1 MSLVSV
7 TAPEK
12 SRPPQASEKAAAPL
26 PSTKPATGL
35 HPPRLD
41 LAPLRR
47 VLERQSYVSQEVGDV
62 LDRSLSASLARV
74 TAGLS
79 PPVLAGAFLDWAM
92 NLAVSPGRRGQ
103 LFEKAV
109 KNATRFALYAR
120 AQGLP
125 DKPARCV
132 EPLPQD
138 RRFNDE
144 AWQQWPFN
152 VIYQGFLL
160 QEEWWHDATTGFRRV
175 TKQHERMAEFTA
187 RQILDML
194 SPSNFLLTNP
204 VALKRTMEQG
214 GRNLFTGAQYFVEDF
229 ARSISG
235 KKPEGTESFEVG
247 RNLAITP
254 GKVVYR
260 NRLIELIQYS
270 PTTDK
275 VRPEP
280 VLIVPAWIMK
290 YYILDLSAQNS
301 LVKYLVEHGFTV
313 FAISWRNPGAEDRG
327 AGFDDYRTLGVMAA
341 LDAIS
346 AIIPDQ
352 RVHAAG
358 YCLGG
363 TLLSITAA
371 TMARDDDERLRS
383 VALFAAQTDFTEAG
397 ELMLFINEGEIAF
410 IEDIMWEQ
418 GFLDSTQMGGSFQ
431 LLNSNDLVWSR
442 IMREYLMGERAPLN
456 DLMAWNA
463 DGTRLPYKMHSEYLR
478 HLFLNNDL
486 AEGRYKVGGKPIA
499 LNDIRVPI
507 FAVGTARDHI
517 APWRSVH
524 KIHLFTDAEVTFFLT
539 SGGHNTGIVAAP
551 GSGHRNYQV
560 MTHTTTTHYADP
572 DAWAAAAPKKDGSWW
587 PEWIGWLEQRSST
600 PDTPPGLGASTQGYP
615 PLCDAPGTYVLEG

>member
-327 AGFDDYRTLGVMAA
+327 TGFDDYRTLGVMAA

-371 TMARDDDERLRS
+371 TMA
-383 VALFAAQTDFTEAG
+383 
-397 ELMLFINEGEIAF
+397 MEI
-410 IEDIMWEQ
+410 
-418 GFLDSTQMGGSFQ
+418 T
-431 LLNSNDLVWSR
+431 R
-442 IMREYLMGERAPLN
+442 YLRAP
-456 DLMAWNA
+456 
-463 DGTRLPYKMHSEYLR
+463 SLR
-478 HLFLNNDL
+478 KC
-486 AEGRYKVGGKPIA
+486 A
-499 LNDIRVPI
+499 RV
-507 FAVGTARDHI
+507 
-517 APWRSVH
+517 
-524 KIHLFTDAEVTFFLT
+524 
-539 SGGHNTGIVAAP
+539 
-551 GSGHRNYQV
+551 
-560 MTHTTTTHYADP
+560 
-572 DAWAAAAPKKDGSWW
+572 AAAAF
-587 PEWIGWLEQRSST
+587 
-600 PDTPPGLGASTQGYP
+600 
-615 PLCDAPGTYVLEG
+615 GTHRAVTISLSRHCVWR